1 MLRAWF
7 AFDAIVCGLK
17 KQRRA
22 HARGRQIF
30 ADTLILSC
38 VGPTVLIRVYS
49 GRVSSCIITTCR
61 TPAGGSVWSVY
72 AAFDASYAVHACMRE
87 GSVYRWNVALPR
99 RCLCDDGFRCGFHR
113 KMRVYLTIKVFYR
126 WKGFSA
132 TGKPFAYKKN
142 PFVVLLKALLAN
154 HVGFFDN
161 TSVTG
166 VQK

>member
-38 VGPTVLIRVYS
+38 VRPTALLRVYS

-61 TPAGGSVWSVY
+61 TR
-72 AAFDASYAVHACMRE
+72 AAVFDLYTPHSMRRTQCTHAC
-87 GSVYRWNVALPR
+87 V
-99 RCLCDDGFRCGFHR
+99 
-113 KMRVYLTIKVFYR
+113 
-126 WKGFSA
+126 
-132 TGKPFAYKKN
+132 
-142 PFVVLLKALLAN
+142 KALYTAEMSHCLDA
-154 HVGFFDN
+154 V
-161 TSVTG
+161 SVMTAFG
-166 VQK
+166 VAFTEK

>member
-38 VGPTVLIRVYS
+38 VGPTALIRVYS

-61 TPAGGSVWSVY
+61 TR
-72 AAFDASYAVHACMRE
+72 AAVFDLYTPHSMHAATVRRPPCTHAC
-87 GSVYRWNVALPR
+87 V
-99 RCLCDDGFRCGFHR
+99 
-113 KMRVYLTIKVFYR
+113 
-126 WKGFSA
+126 
-132 TGKPFAYKKN
+132 
-142 PFVVLLKALLAN
+142 KALYTAEMSHCLDA
-154 HVGFFDN
+154 V
-161 TSVTG
+161 SVMMAFG
-166 VQK
+166 VAFTEK